1 MGLSTH
7 KLLLRSAVKMPL
19 LLVLLTLTLLTGCST
34 RTSKGTS
41 NYKTAYSSK
50 PQKEQINYN
59 DLDKLYP
66 YHNKWHQTPY
76 KFGGFGSN
84 GIDCSAFVQRAY
96 YDLFNIK
103 IPRTTKQQ
111 VTAGKKVSR
120 ANIKTSDLV
129 FFKTGYN
136 SRHVGIYLQHGD
148 FIHASSS
155 KGIIISNINDPYWK
169 KRYWMT
175 RRYK

>member
-1 MGLSTH
+1 MQ
-7 KLLLRSAVKMPL
+7 
-19 LLVLLTLTLLTGCST
+19 LTLLLLLFLLFTGCST
-34 RTSKGTS
+34 RTGKHHAT
-41 NYKTAYSSK
+41 KQQHTTSK
-50 PQKEQINYN
+50 PSKTYQESTINYH

-76 KFGGFGSN
+76 KYGGFGSQ

-96 YDLFNIK
+96 YDLFGMR
-103 IPRTTKQQ
+103 IPRTTKEQ
-111 VTAGKKVSR
+111 VNTGKKVSR
-120 ANIKTSDLV
+120 SNIKTSDLV

-136 SRHVGIYLQHGD
+136 ARHVGIYLQHGD

-155 KGIIISNINDPYWK
+155 QGIIISNINDPYWK

>member
-1 MGLSTH
+1 MRLFILLIT
-7 KLLLRSAVKMPL
+7 LLLFTA
-19 LLVLLTLTLLTGCST
+19 CST
-34 RTSKGTS
+34 RSI
-41 NYKTAYSSK
+41 KTNHTTSSK
-50 PQKEQINYN
+50 QRITTTYTSSPDRHINYA

-66 YHNKWHQTPY
+66 YHNRWHQTPY
-76 KFGGFGSN
+76 KLGGFGSN

-96 YDLFNIK
+96 FDLFHIK
-103 IPRTTKQQ
+103 IPRTTKEQAH
-111 VTAGKKVSR
+111 AGKKVSR
-120 ANIKTSDLV
+120 SDISTSDLV

-155 KGIIISNINDPYWK
+155 QGIIISNLNDPYWK

>member
-1 MGLSTH
+1 MRFLFVLAA
-7 KLLLRSAVKMPL
+7 LL
-19 LLVLLTLTLLTGCST
+19 LLTGCST
-34 RTSKGTS
+34 RTTKNSSSYKSDFSK
-41 NYKTAYSSK
+41 KAH
-50 PQKEQINYN
+50 KEQVNYN

-76 KFGGFGSN
+76 KFGGFGSK

-96 YDLFNIK
+96 YDLFKMK
-103 IPRTTKQQ
+103 IPRTTKLQ
-111 VTAGKKVSR
+111 VNAGEKVSR
-120 ANIKTSDLV
+120 ANIKTSDLI

-169 KRYWMT
+169 KRYWMV

>member
-1 MGLSTH
+1 MRFVVLVLA
-7 KLLLRSAVKMPL
+7 LLLF
-19 LLVLLTLTLLTGCST
+19 TGCST
-34 RTSKGTS
+34 RSKNTSS
-41 NYKTAYSSK
+41 YKSTYSKK
-50 PQKEQINYN
+50 PQHEQIVYS

-66 YHNKWHQTPY
+66 YHNKWHETPY
-76 KFGGFGSN
+76 KYGGYGSN

-96 YDLFNIK
+96 YDLFHIK
-103 IPRTTKQQ
+103 IPRTTKLQ
-111 VTAGKKVSR
+111 VNAGKKVSR
-120 ANIKTSDLV
+120 SNIRTSDLV

-136 SRHVGIYLQHGD
+136 TRHVGIYLQHGD

-155 KGIIISNINDPYWK
+155 HGIIISNINDPYWK